1 MYRKE
6 VRAHSPLRVLEKSIH
21 GGLGPGNLGV
31 VLARA
36 GVGKTAFLA
45 QLGLDDLL
53 GERRVL
59 HVSTSSSVADV
70 RRWYDV
76 LFDDLHSTTPLDDP
90 AQARLLIERNR
101 MISS

>member
-6 VRAHSPLRVLEKSIH
+6 VNERSPLRLLEKSIH

-36 GVGKTAFLA
+36 GVGKTAFLV

-53 GERRVL
+53 RER
-59 HVSTSSSVADV
+59 HTSSRCLV
-70 RRWYDV
+70 Y
-76 LFDDLHSTTPLDDP
+76 P
-90 AQARLLIERNR
+90 AA
-101 MISS
+101 